1 MIVLGLDTTGPH
13 CSVSLVDDTTIRAH
27 IARDIG
33 RGHAEVLAGM
43 VADAFTAA
51 ELSPTDVD
59 RLAVCTGPGSFT
71 GLRVALSFA
80 KGFALPRSLPI
91 VGINALEVTAQTQ
104 FFGNDQPHVGVYRD
118 IRRNEVFFAVYLRD
132 DAMKQTAPM
141 PISMTNDDMWYYRE
155 KAPWSLAESL
165 TIDTRILAWLAIDRD
180 PETHP
185 ANPLYSRG
193 PDAKLPGG
201 KSPKKTKA

>member
-1 MIVLGLDTTGPH
+1 MIVLGLDTTGPD
-13 CSVSLVDDTTIRAH
+13 CSVSLVDDAAVLAH
-27 IARDIG
+27 ISRHIG
-33 RGHAEVLAGM
+33 RGHAEVLANM
-43 VADAFTAA
+43 VEEAFEKAN
-51 ELSPTDVD
+51 LSPTDVD

-91 VGINALEVTAQTQ
+91 VGIDALAVTAQTQ
-104 FFGNDQPHVGVYRD
+104 FFGKDQRHVGVYRD
-118 IRRNEVFFAVYLRD
+118 IRRSEVFFAVYLRE
-132 DAMKQTAPM
+132 DAMKQPTPL
-141 PISMTNDDMWYYRE
+141 PTSMTNADMWYYRE
-155 KAPWSLAESL
+155 KAPWSLAESV

-185 ANPLYSRG
+185 AEPLYSRG

-201 KSPKKTKA
+201 KTPPPAKA